1 MDKVI
6 CTCKLASGRTLP
18 IDRYLSPITLSN
30 LITLL
35 FLFWWRRWCRQIL
48 QKSCRVFLFFCK
60 PRLLI
65 TSEIKSFKMFL
76 KPKLFS
82 VETLLCSTIFIYL
95 ANTMRFVDVSL
106 TRRHSCRPPPPSRSF
121 AESLSLYIILIYPNV
136 ALRVFTGTA
145 CLIMA
150 ITIKCD
156 SNTPWMVYQMKF
168 IWSRTLLDLGS
179 SDNKS
184 HFHVGGVSQC
194 SERLRK
200 TSKKG
205 FVRFM
210 RRVRL
215 FLLSLSVNID
225 LLAQINYTETARN
238 FLHETHFVHHR
249 FC

>member
-1 MDKVI
+1 MYLWHEGNKHGI
-6 CTCKLASGRTLP
+6 LLP
-18 IDRYLSPITLSN
+18 TPPLH
-30 LITLL
+30 LL
-35 FLFWWRRWCRQIL
+35 FPC
-48 QKSCRVFLFFCK
+48 
-60 PRLLI
+60 
-65 TSEIKSFKMFL
+65 
-76 KPKLFS
+76 
-82 VETLLCSTIFIYL
+82 
-95 ANTMRFVDVSL
+95 
-106 TRRHSCRPPPPSRSF
+106 RSF

-136 ALRVFTGTA
+136 ALRVFTGTL

-210 RRVRL
+210 RKSSL
-215 FLLSLSVNID
+215 IPALSPWISICLHKLIIRKPHEISYMKLILCITDFVNDRPREEASKNSHSV
-225 LLAQINYTETARN
+225 LNYTCR
-238 FLHETHFVHHR
+238 
-249 FC
+249 